1 MLIRPEAAGRKRY
14 ATDQVEIK
22 CSSLLIDASLL
33 SSYVCTRAG
42 LNAVEERKEVW
53 RKKTKCNL
61 RQHHLLFFLALLQI
75 LRRMKLGKGATSDF
89 VLGQKTVVQECVS
102 TELINI

>member
-1 MLIRPEAAGRKRY
+1 MLIRSEAAGCKRY

-22 CSSLLIDASLL
+22 CSTLLIDASLL
-33 SSYVCTRAG
+33 FSYVCTRAG

-61 RQHHLLFFLALLQI
+61 RQHHLLIFFGTIADI
-75 LRRMKLGKGATSDF
+75 EEDEAGKRSNLRFCSWSEDSSARMR
-89 VLGQKTVVQECVS
+89 
-102 TELINI
+102 IN